1 MGYNTFVSI
10 ITPTFNRAKEIDLL
24 IKSISKQ
31 TVSNN
36 LFELIISDDGS
47 TDATKNIVEKW
58 QRESD
63 FQIRYISQKNEGPG
77 LARNRGLA
85 KSIGELILFIDSDCE
100 AHPDWVG
107 TILNY
112 YEKHGFD
119 AFGGPDGSK
128 SDFTPLQ
135 KAIDYSMTSFLT
147 TGGIRGHSEKMISKF
162 YPRTHNMG
170 ITRQIYEN
178 IGGFG
183 ELRHGQDIEY
193 SHRIMQSGAK
203 VIFLREALVYHRRR
217 STIRQFSKQ
226 TFNWGVARINL
237 GKIDLKMLEPV
248 HFLPTLGCTLA
259 LIILLIFL
267 ENGFSI
273 LSIISFFLLPLL
285 FTSFFGTFK
294 KKDIRVFPY
303 LVVVIPIQLIAYG
316 LGFFQ
321 AFIRRFIFH
330 ESEITG
336 FTKRYYK

>member
-1 MGYNTFVSI
+1 MGRDIFVSI

-24 IKSISKQ
+24 IKSISNQ
-31 TVSNN
+31 TVTKN

-63 FQIRYISQKNEGPG
+63 FQIRYISQKNGGPG
-77 LARNRGLA
+77 LARNRGLE

-100 AHPDWVG
+100 AHPDWIR
-107 TILNY
+107 TILDY
-112 YEKHGFD
+112 YEKYGFD
-119 AFGGPDGSK
+119 AFGGPDGAK

-147 TGGIRGHSEKMISKF
+147 TGGVRGHSENMISKF

-170 ITRQIYEN
+170 ITRDIYAS

-183 ELRHGQDIEY
+183 ELRHGQDIEF

-203 VIFLREALVYHRRR
+203 IIFLREALVYHRRR
-217 STIRQFSKQ
+217 STMSQFSKQ

-237 GKIDLKMLEPV
+237 GKIDYKMLELV
-248 HFLPTLGCTLA
+248 HFLPTLGCAFAVVTL
-259 LIILLIFL
+259 LILLNKGL
-267 ENGFSI
+267 SI
-273 LSIISFFLLPLL
+273 LSIVSFYLVPLSI
-285 FTSFFGTFK
+285 TSFLGTFK

-303 LVVVIPIQLIAYG
+303 LMAVIPIQLASYG
-316 LGFFQ
+316 LGFLQ
-321 AFIRRFIFH
+321 AFIRRFIFN